1 LGWIALN
8 GVSISGEF
16 DGLRGGRGLRLEG
29 VSGGLRADLMVDP
42 TPGEYGDILRAG
54 VVAGERTVASVA
66 VGPGPTV
73 LAGGADENY
82 RGPWVAAITVGLDRC
97 LVAELPGGEVRTF
110 GQCR

>member
-1 LGWIALN
+1 M
-8 GVSISGEF
+8 SISGEF

-66 VGPGPTV
+66 VGPGPAV
-73 LAGGADENY
+73 FAC
-82 RGPWVAAITVGLDRC
+82 WAAYDY
-97 LVAELPGGEVRTF
+97 
-110 GQCR
+110 